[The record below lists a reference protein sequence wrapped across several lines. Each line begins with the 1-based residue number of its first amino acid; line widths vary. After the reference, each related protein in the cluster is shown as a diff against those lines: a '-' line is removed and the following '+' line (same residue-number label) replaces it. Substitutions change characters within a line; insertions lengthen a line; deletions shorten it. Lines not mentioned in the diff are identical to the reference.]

1 MRGCQKAA
9 LPLLLSSRRPIV
21 RLLQSVEQFRE
32 FAIGLA
38 FIYTNFFLLSNGPV
52 PEIIVSLY

>member
-9 LPLLLSSRRPIV
+9 LPLPLSSRRPIV
-21 RLLQSVEQFRE
+21 RLLQSVQFRE